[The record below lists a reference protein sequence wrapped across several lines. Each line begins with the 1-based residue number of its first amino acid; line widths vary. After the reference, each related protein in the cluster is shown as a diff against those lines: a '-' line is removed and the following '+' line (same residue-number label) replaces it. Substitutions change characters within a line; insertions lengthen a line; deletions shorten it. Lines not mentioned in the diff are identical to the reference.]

1 MKWSVQ
7 QLEKLTTSIYN
18 FDFSLDFSEDIKT
31 VEDILGIE
39 EVKVSGT
46 IEKIQTGTYR
56 FKYKMYVPL
65 VLQCALTLD
74 PVDYVMEYEYDQV
87 FSVLEEDD
95 YFLIEN
101 NTVDMKNVI
110 WTNILVEKPISVT
123 LPNAYDILKE
133 RGIEIIQDDD
143 IFEEE

>member
-1 MKWSVQ
+1 
-7 QLEKLTTSIYN
+7 
-18 FDFSLDFSEDIKT
+18 
-31 VEDILGIE
+31 
-39 EVKVSGT
+39 
-46 IEKIQTGTYR
+46 
-56 FKYKMYVPL
+56 MYVPL